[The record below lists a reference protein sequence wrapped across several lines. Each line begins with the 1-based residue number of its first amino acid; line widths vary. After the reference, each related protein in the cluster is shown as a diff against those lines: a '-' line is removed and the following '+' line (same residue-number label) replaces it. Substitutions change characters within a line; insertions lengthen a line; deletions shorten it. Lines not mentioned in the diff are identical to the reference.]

1 MFVILLPV
9 DYAPHLVIK
18 KTRSFLYLRRI
29 ISETEQYD
37 LELAIIKNLFLQ
49 IFLTS
54 KELKQMKKFKSW
66 VNTRV
71 FNLVERSR

>member
-9 DYAPHLVIK
+9 DYAPHFVIK

-29 ISETEQYD
+29 TSEAEQYY

-49 IFLTS
+49 NFLTS

-71 FNLVERSR
+71 FNLVERSG